1 MTMKRKWL
9 IGTAVAVVGVLA
21 WAIPAIGTTSG
32 KGGGP
37 VVQVKVVRGDTAAT
51 TTSQAYATLPGATTT
66 VTVPHGQRALI
77 LARFSAESNCVDGDP
92 GEYCSVRIR
101 IGNADGLPASGTDFA
116 FDSIRDPSNCSNA
129 LFGNNCGWASH
140 SMDRSRGPFRPG
152 TYTVRVQWR
161 VVGATGVPS
170 FRLDDWSLT
179 VERVKVG

>member
-1 MTMKRKWL
+1 
-9 IGTAVAVVGVLA
+9 VGVLA
-21 WAIPAIGTTSG
+21 WTIPAIATTSG

-51 TTSQAYATLPGATTT
+51 TTSQNYATVPGATTT
-66 VTVPHGQRALI
+66 VTVPQGQRALI

-101 IGNADGLPASGTDFA
+101 IGNVEGLPAAGTDFA
-116 FDSIRDPSNCSNA
+116 FDSIRDPSNCTNV
-129 LFGNNCGWASH
+129 LFGNNCGWSSH
-140 SMDRSRGPFRPG
+140 SMDRSRGPLGPG
-152 TYTVRVQWR
+152 TYSVKVQWR